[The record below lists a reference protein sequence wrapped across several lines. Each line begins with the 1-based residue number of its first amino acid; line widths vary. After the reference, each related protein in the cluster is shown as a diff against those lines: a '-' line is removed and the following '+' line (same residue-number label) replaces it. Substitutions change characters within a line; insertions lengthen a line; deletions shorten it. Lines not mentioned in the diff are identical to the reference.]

1 MTPANIF
8 GAALERLNPSN
19 RFSELPKPQIQRFGA
34 KTEPR
39 ESANDDEPHKTSRRY
54 SGFGLDGKAWVHCT
68 CGWSGPERE
77 QSDDFMSIRLM
88 GDERNHREESR
99 CIERS
104 DLARACDVRQ
114 ARRGNV

>member
-19 RFSELPKPQIQRFGA
+19 RF
-34 KTEPR
+34 EPEGEPIR
-39 ESANDDEPHKTSRRY
+39 VGGTMLEPINDEPPVHAMKRRY
-54 SGFGLDGKAWVHCT
+54 SGFGLEGKARVHCT

-88 GDERNHREESR
+88 GDERNHRDTIGEM
-99 CIERS
+99 
-104 DLARACDVRQ
+104 A
-114 ARRGNV
+114 

>member
-1 MTPANIF
+1 MTPSNIF

-19 RFSELPKPQIQRFGA
+19 LF
-34 KTEPR
+34 EPEGEPIR
-39 ESANDDEPHKTSRRY
+39 LGGTMLQARNDEHRTTRRY
-54 SGFGLDGKAWVHCT
+54 SGFGLDGTARVHCT

-77 QSDDFMSIRLM
+77 QSDDFMSIKLM

-104 DLARACDVRQ
+104 DLARECEVVR
-114 ARRGNV
+114 